1 MGKIVKF
8 CSSCEESFAEK
19 FGFCPTC
26 GATLQAFEMSP
37 VAAAPAPPEPEFI
50 AEREVVPAEVIE
62 FSEPAVTEVIAA
74 DTAEPIEEESE
85 VIAPEEVVAAPEKVV
100 EIPAPTAPV
109 FIQTTALDADAVTD
123 RPMILTPLPD
133 DDFGVTVIEEKNGS
147 RNGLLLGTFVL
158 MVAGMTGGLVY
169 NIFSKDLGVG
179 SLDDGVFSA
188 VILDD
193 PAMMIEEKEPEKKDD
208 DDGGGG
214 GGGGKNESEPAS
226 QGARP
231 PMMKTVT
238 FPPSAHM
245 ERLTNPT
252 IRIDMGI
259 QGPKDEL
266 TRDPNQRYG
275 IPDSS
280 NISGISDGP
289 GTGGGIGT
297 GRGTGVG
304 SGNGTGAG
312 TGNGSG
318 LGGGNGTGIGDG
330 EGPGTGGTKPPPAA
344 RAGVTQ
350 GLKIISKPRA
360 GYTDS
365 ARQNN
370 VTGKVVL
377 RITFLAN
384 GSIGSIT
391 PVSGLGYGL
400 TEQAIAAARRIVFE
414 PAKVNGVSQTT
425 TKTFEY
431 GFSIY

>member
-8 CSSCEESFAEK
+8 CSSCDESFAEK

-26 GATLQAFEMSP
+26 GATLQAFEMNP
-37 VAAAPAPPEPEFI
+37 LAAAPAEPEFV
-50 AEREVVPAEVIE
+50 AEPAVETADVLEI
-62 FSEPAVTEVIAA
+62 SEPAATEVFAA
-74 DTAEPIEEESE
+74 EEVAPVEDE
-85 VIAPEEVVAAPEKVV
+85 VEAVVQEEIVAAPEEVF

-109 FIQTTALDADAVTD
+109 FIQTKAVDADAVAD
-123 RPMILTPLPD
+123 HPMILTPLPD

-147 RNGLLLGTFVL
+147 RNGLLLGTFVF
-158 MVAGMTGGLVY
+158 MVFGMFSGLVY
-169 NIFSKDLGVG
+169 NIFSKDINLG
-179 SLDDGVFSA
+179 SLDDGVFTA

-193 PAMMIEEKEPEKKDD
+193 PAMLVENEEERPKDNKKA
-208 DDGGGG
+208 GGGG
-214 GGGGKNESEPAS
+214 GGGGNEEDEPAS

-231 PMMKTVT
+231 PMSTQQLIK
-238 FPPSAHM
+238 PSAHM
-245 ERLTNPT
+245 ERLTNPSIPIQAT
-252 IRIDMGI
+252 I
-259 QGPKDEL
+259 QGPINETTKDP
-266 TRDPNQRYG
+266 TQRYG
-275 IPDSS
+275 LPTG
-280 NISGISDGP
+280 NINTVSDGP
-289 GTGGGIGT
+289 GSGGGIGS
-297 GRGTGVG
+297 GRNGGVG
-304 SGNGTGAG
+304 PGSGPGYGPGANG
-312 TGNGSG
+312 G
-318 LGGGNGTGIGDG
+318 LGGGTTGDIGPGDG
-330 EGPGTGGTKPPPAA
+330 PGGGGTRPPAA
-344 RAGVTQ
+344 RVGVTQ

-400 TEQAIAAARRIVFE
+400 TEQAIAAARRIQFE
-414 PAKVNGVSQTT
+414 PAKVNGVAQTT

>member
-8 CSSCEESFAEK
+8 CSSCDESFAEK

-37 VAAAPAPPEPEFI
+37 VAAAAVSAEPEYLT
-50 AEREVVPAEVIE
+50 EPEVATAEVID
-62 FSEPAVTEVIAA
+62 FSEPAATGSIVADEASQFEDETETIAR
-74 DTAEPIEEESE
+74 EEF
-85 VIAPEEVVAAPEKVV
+85 VAAPEEVVEIAAP
-100 EIPAPTAPV
+100 AAPV
-109 FIQTTALDADAVTD
+109 FIQPSALDADAVTA
-123 RPMILTPLPD
+123 RPMIMTPLPD

-312 TGNGSG
+312 SGNGSG
-318 LGGGNGTGIGDG
+318 LGAGNGNGIGDG
-330 EGPGTGGTKPPPAA
+330 DGDGTGNRPPPQA

-414 PAKVNGVSQTT
+414 PAKVNGVAQTT

>member
-37 VAAAPAPPEPEFI
+37 VAAAPAEPE
-50 AEREVVPAEVIE
+50 
-62 FSEPAVTEVIAA
+62 EPAFL
-74 DTAEPIEEESE
+74 AEPEVESAKILEFDEPAATEEFVANEVDAVEEEI
-85 VIAPEEVVAAPEKVV
+85 VAAPEEVF

-109 FIQTTALDADAVTD
+109 FIQSTPLDADSVDD

-169 NIFSKDLGVG
+169 NIFSKDLGIA
-179 SLDDGVFSA
+179 SLDDGMFNA

-208 DDGGGG
+208 DKGGGG

-231 PMMKTVT
+231 PMLRTVT

-245 ERLTNPT
+245 ERLTNPD
-252 IRIDMGI
+252 IKIQMAI

-266 TRDPNQRYG
+266 TKDPNQRYG

-280 NISGISDGP
+280 NMTGISDGP
-289 GTGGGIGT
+289 GSGGGIGT

-304 SGNGTGAG
+304 GGNGTGAG
-312 TGNGSG
+312 NGNGSG
-318 LGGGNGTGIGDG
+318 LGNGNGNGIGDG
-330 EGPGTGGTKPPPAA
+330 DGGGTGGVTPPRPP
-344 RAGVTQ
+344 AGVTQ
-350 GLKIISKPRA
+350 ALRIISKPKA
-360 GYTDS
+360 PYTDS

-370 VTGKVVL
+370 VQGSVTL

-400 TEQAIAAARRIVFE
+400 TEQAIAAARRIQFE
-414 PAKVNGVSQTT
+414 PAKVNGVAQTV
-425 TKTFEY
+425 TKTFQY
-431 GFSIY
+431 AFTMY